1 MLQVPAGTGE
11 VPMRSSRTH
20 VSLLAVS
27 LLLAPAGCSSWRSI
41 QKEDPAAYISRERP
55 RSARLTLADS
65 TLVLGRLLVSD
76 GSVVGVAKRSGVD
89 VTVPASDI
97 RKLEVPGNSP
107 KGARIV
113 LGTVGIL
120 AIAMG
125 AAMIIF
131 DGSRGIY

>member
-1 MLQVPAGTGE
+1 
-11 VPMRSSRTH
+11 
-20 VSLLAVS
+20 
-27 LLLAPAGCSSWRSI
+27 
-41 QKEDPAAYISRERP
+41 
-55 RSARLTLADS
+55 LTLADS